1 MSEPSNTPS
10 STARR
15 CAITLIIS
23 CVLGI
28 IAMAHHPTLH
38 SHTISSAVEEMP
50 KLQSL
55 NGLVHGGMIALSLL
69 IGLCFAEYSAL
80 RGLARF
86 LPRSALILFLFG
98 LIAMCFGALINGFI
112 VPDLIT
118 SFAAQPEQQAQAKML
133 LSAAWASNQRLVA
146 LGAYLIAAAVLL
158 WSIDLLINT
167 PQRRLLGALGG
178 ALGLLS
184 LLWPFSQSSRFD
196 LRNMQIFWLGLC
208 VWCGLAAWVMLARRG
223 NSLSGGER

>member
-1 MSEPSNTPS
+1 MNAPTNTLS

-15 CAITLIIS
+15 CAITLII
-23 CVLGI
+23 CCILGI

-69 IGLCFAEYSAL
+69 IGLCFAEYSTL
-80 RGLARF
+80 RGLTRF

-98 LIAMCFGALINGFI
+98 LLAMCFGALINGFI
-112 VPDLIT
+112 VPDLIA
-118 SFAAQPEQQAQAKML
+118 SFAAQPNQYAQAKML
-133 LSAAWASNQRLVA
+133 LSAAWASNQSLVA
-146 LGAYLIAAAVLL
+146 LGAYLMAAAVLL
-158 WSIDLLINT
+158 WSMDLLINT

-178 ALGLLS
+178 ALALLS
-184 LLWPFSQSSRFD
+184 LLWQFSQSSRFD
-196 LRNMQIFWLGLC
+196 LRNMQFFWLGFC
-208 VWCGLAAWVMLARRG
+208 VWAGLAAWVMLDRRG
-223 NSLSGGER
+223 DSQRGGER